1 MTTERWPGTGTAAV
15 KRRWGAV
22 VALGV
27 LLATC
32 LVALTVNAGMAAAL
46 GLGTAPDLEAARQ
59 ALRADPAAAAATVAQ
74 AERAAGMDGTFKP
87 LPLARRLHAAARK
100 ARAARMYTRA
110 DALYK
115 RAHALYLQAGA
126 RTPARACLTAQQDIY
141 LITGTY
147 GATRADMLEALA
159 AMYPSVPAA
168 ERAAWLDLPST
179 ESLRWDGEKH
189 YFTDVPIN
197 LAYRNVALFQTLPE
211 HVAGYEKAY
220 GMLQP
225 YMEAGAAAPAWQPYA
240 EPREYDFT
248 QTLAV
253 PRDELPATGDL
264 RAWLPVPIIG
274 GPQTDV
280 RITGLDPATW
290 VDRPPSI
297 ADQIG
302 LVTMHVPLADLQG
315 DLQLT
320 FNVHYA
326 HAAQYFKIRP
336 SAVGPYDT
344 EAAYYR
350 RYTASRGNTRV
361 TPSIRRTARRIVGS
375 AKNPYYQAR
384 RLYRYILDE
393 VKYSFMPHLALWPR
407 GQAESV
413 YVHRHKYGDCGAQAM
428 YFSALCRSIGI
439 PARTSGGFQT
449 FGGTPAGHF
458 WAEFYL
464 PGYGWIPVDPTAAT
478 LVDYLE
484 DVSPADKDAFHDFFF
499 GSQDDL
505 RLVVQKDTDL
515 PLIPRATMRV
525 ALPMAIQM
533 PAATCD
539 TMTTGV
545 PGFVLG
551 QHWTFE

>member
-1 MTTERWPGTGTAAV
+1 MRRGRVWDTAF
-15 KRRWGAV
+15 
-22 VALGV
+22 ALGV
-27 LLATC
+27 LLTTC
-32 LVALTVNAGMAAAL
+32 LLALAISAGQSAAL
-46 GLGTAPDLEAARQ
+46 GLGAVPDLEAAQR
-59 ALRADPAAAAATVAQ
+59 ALRADPAAAEAAVASVD
-74 AERAAGMDGTFKP
+74 RAAG
-87 LPLARRLHAAARK
+87 ARATTGVLSRARALHRAARK
-100 ARAARMYTRA
+100 ARAARLYTRA
-110 DALYK
+110 SALYE
-115 RAHALYLQAGA
+115 RAHELYLAAGS

-147 GATRADMLEALA
+147 GATRADMLAALA
-159 AMYPSVPAA
+159 AMYPSVPAE

-189 YFTDVPIN
+189 YFTEVPIN
-197 LAYRNVALFQTLPE
+197 LAYRNVALFQTLPD
-211 HVAGYEKAY
+211 HVSGYEKAY

-225 YMEAGAAAPAWQPYA
+225 YMAAGAAAPAWQPYA
-240 EPREYDFT
+240 EPRQYDFT

-253 PRDELPATGDL
+253 PRAELPATGDL

-290 VDRPPSI
+290 VERPPSI
-297 ADQIG
+297 AEQIG
-302 LVTMHVPLADLQG
+302 LVSLRVPLAELKD

-320 FNVHYA
+320 FKVHYA

-336 SAVGPYDT
+336 SAVGAYDT
-344 EAAYYR
+344 DAAYYR

-361 TPSIRRTARRIVGS
+361 TPGIRKTARRVVGS

-384 RLYRYILDE
+384 RLYRHILEE
-393 VKYSFMPHLALWPR
+393 VKYSYMPHFALWPR

-413 YVHRHKYGDCGAQAM
+413 YVHQHKYGDCGAQAM
-428 YFSALCRSIGI
+428 YFAALCRSIGI

-449 FGGTPAGHF
+449 FKGTPDGHF

-484 DVSPADKDAFHDFFF
+484 TVSAADKVAFHDFFF

-515 PLIPRATMRV
+515 PLIPRASMRV

-533 PAATCD
+533 PAVTCD
-539 TMTTGV
+539 TMTSGV
-545 PGFVLG
+545 PGLVVSQYWMFK
-551 QHWTFE
+551 